1 MVPRE
6 NESSAFAEFWR
17 EKAGSIVVFLKVA
30 YSCPSEFTV
39 ESRSLLEVILD
50 CHNFIKINS
59 VHRMTFL
66 FFVSTNPCLP
76 KKKGYHIP
84 DLIL

>member
-6 NESSAFAEFWR
+6 NKSNTFAEFWR
-17 EKAGSIVVFLKVA
+17 EKTKSIMVFLKVA